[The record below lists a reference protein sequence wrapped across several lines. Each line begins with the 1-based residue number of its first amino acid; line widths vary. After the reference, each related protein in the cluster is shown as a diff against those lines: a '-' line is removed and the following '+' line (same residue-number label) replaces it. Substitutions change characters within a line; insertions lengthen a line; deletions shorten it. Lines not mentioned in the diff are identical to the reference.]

1 MSLRFAHRISPT
13 AHQCLP
19 AVLLHRRRPRNE
31 LARRDWLRI
40 AHRLAA
46 GMSPRA
52 AALPEGGDEGIVA
65 GLLRRAEFA
74 ALVAAAEQRLAEPPE
89 SNRRR
94 LVALARQALERALL
108 HDWDASA
115 ACFVLEEDAHGRD
128 AAVSLAESVL
138 QGQARALQPLPPVEP
153 PGLPSLALSER
164 YDPLRTFMQ
173 RGVARLRGEIL
184 AEDAIRRVAE
194 VAAEPPEKPQITAA
208 RAALA
213 LRRRKPRPALVPLR
227 HGLFLDPAT
236 GELVG
241 PEPPAREGG
250 PRQAQAP

>member
-52 AALPEGGDEGIVA
+52 AALPEGGDETIVA

-138 QGQARALQPLPPVEP
+138 QGQARALQPLPPLEP
-153 PGLPSLALSER
+153 PGLPSLALPER
-164 YDPLRTFMQ
+164 YDPLRTVMQ

-184 AEDAIRRVAE
+184 AEDAIRTLAE
-194 VAAEPPEKPQITAA
+194 AEPPRTQVTAA

-213 LRRRKPRPALVPLR
+213 LRRRKPRPQLIPLR

-241 PEPPAREGG
+241 PEPPAREDG

>member
-1 MSLRFAHRISPT
+1 MSLKFAHRISPT

-46 GMSPRA
+46 GQSLRA
-52 AALPEGGDEGIVA
+52 AALPEGGDETIVA
-65 GLLRRAEFA
+65 GLLRREEFA

-108 HDWDASA
+108 YDWDASA

-138 QGQARALQPLPPVEP
+138 QGQARALKPLPPLKP
-153 PGLPSLALSER
+153 PGPPSLALSER

-184 AEDAIRRVAE
+184 AEDAIRTLAE
-194 VAAEPPEKPQITAA
+194 AAPPRTQVTAA

-241 PEPPAREGG
+241 PQPSARADG